1 MNVARFAVACLIGA
15 IGAYIVIQA
24 KNVRYVKSGDKT
36 YRVVNSPNYQ
46 AAADTLAKLEARARD
61 LLVKCETVVPGN
73 RQFANIRA
81 RWSGNLRE
89 IDGNDSSIAY
99 SVGKKDIWIC
109 VRKQDGTIENFND
122 TMFVLLHELSHIANE
137 TYGHNDDFWKTFK
150 FVLEVAERTGV
161 YAFQDYGRKSVR
173 VCGKEI
179 STTPLAC
186 VKNGECFS
194 ELGPI
199 RPL

>member
-1 MNVARFAVACLIGA
+1 MNVAQFAVACLIGA

-24 KNVRYVKSGDKT
+24 KNVRYVKSGEKT

-46 AAADTLAKLEARARD
+46 AAADALAKLEAHVKD
-61 LLVKCETVVPGN
+61 LLQKCETVVPGN
-73 RQFANIRA
+73 RHFANIRA

-109 VRKQDGTIENFND
+109 VRKRDGTIENFND

-161 YAFQDYGRKSVR
+161 YTFQDYGRQSVQ
-173 VCGKEI
+173 VCGKDI